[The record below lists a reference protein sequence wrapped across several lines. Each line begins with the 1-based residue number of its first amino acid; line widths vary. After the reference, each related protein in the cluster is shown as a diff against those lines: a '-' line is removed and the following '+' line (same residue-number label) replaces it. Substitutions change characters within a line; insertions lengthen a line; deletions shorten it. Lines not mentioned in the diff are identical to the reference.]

1 MLAGHSGGFF
11 NGFNDYQK
19 KSPDNYLST
28 GNSFWTVTPAG
39 GYIPFD
45 YTTWRPLIF
54 AVSGEGLIDDAYVQN
69 HFGIRPVINIRS
81 DVTVTGDGTVSTPY
95 RFS

>member
-1 MLAGHSGGFF
+1 MDLMIIK
-11 NGFNDYQK
+11 K

-28 GNSFWTVTPAG
+28 VNSFWTVTPAG

-54 AVSGEGLIDDAYVQN
+54 AVSGKGLIDDAYVQN

-81 DVTVTGDGTVSTPY
+81 NVKVSGDGTIQNP
-95 RFS
+95 FIFALWF

>member
-1 MLAGHSGGFF
+1 MLAGHSGVFF

-28 GNSFWTVTPAG
+28 VNSFWTVTPAG

-45 YTTWRPLIF
+45 YTTWRPL
-54 AVSGEGLIDDAYVQN
+54 EGLIDDAYVQN